1 MNTIFADQLYF
12 IIAGI
17 ALLALSFLIYIII
30 LIVKAYTNQRR
41 VQLIEMNQ
49 GLLELNV

>member
-17 ALLALSFLIYIII
+17 ALLALSFIIFIII
-30 LIVKAYTNQRR
+30 LIVKAFRNQRR
-41 VQLIEMNQ
+41 IQLIEMNQ
-49 GLLELNV
+49 GLLEIGV